1 MQGGEAL
8 ENKAQ
13 TCKPVMGT
21 RVRASKG
28 AGTSFWEQGQWAQV
42 CSLNARGTYAITTY
56 WE

>member
-28 AGTSFWEQGQWAQV
+28 AGTVVSGSKGNGLKFV
-42 CSLNARGTYAITTY
+42 P
-56 WE
+56 